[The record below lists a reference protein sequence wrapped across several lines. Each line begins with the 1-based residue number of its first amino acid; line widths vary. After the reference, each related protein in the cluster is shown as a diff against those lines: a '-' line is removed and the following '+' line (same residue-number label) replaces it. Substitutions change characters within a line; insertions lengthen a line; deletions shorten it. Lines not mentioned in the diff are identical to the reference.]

1 MLIGRDR
8 RHRLLVTASLLL
20 GLLGALLG
28 CLGATATAAETGAA
42 SRAAAGTAAS
52 PWGTAAVVTTADA
65 AQPQGCGRDTNGDD
79 SGAHPAP
86 PPRNGSSYELL
97 PPALQQGHGSTGAA
111 AFDQA
116 APAPLPIPPPLA
128 PPSAVDLS
136 VLRV

>member
-1 MLIGRDR
+1 M
-8 RHRLLVTASLLL
+8 TASLLL

-28 CLGATATAAETGAA
+28 CLGGTAAAEAGAA
-42 SRAAAGTAAS
+42 SRAAAGTEATPWDTAS
-52 PWGTAAVVTTADA
+52 LVTTMGTA
-65 AQPQGCGRDTNGDD
+65 QSRGCGRDTNGDD

-97 PPALQQGHGSTGAA
+97 PPALQQGHGPTAA
-111 AFDQA
+111 AASDQT
-116 APAPLPIPPPLA
+116 APDPLPVPPPLA